1 MIARLKKLSLNIYQ
15 IVSDLW
21 IRLADDDSVTHILLY
36 WLSSTSEM
44 DFYIAGGN
52 ISAIAQCDVQEAHQE
67 KGQHR
72 IDSKKESKRSPF

>member
-1 MIARLKKLSLNIYQ
+1 MGKPPRKANLKFDAVGTLPESVRMRVQTIGYSKIW
-15 IVSDLW
+15 VSP
-21 IRLADDDSVTHILLY
+21 
-36 WLSSTSEM
+36 SEM